1 MKSIMSDEIRSL
13 DLSRHLA
20 AWAGSDPLGL
30 DVAATVNALARATV
44 DIARL
49 IACGPLVGA
58 LGASR
63 GLDNGG
69 GDEQKELDL
78 LCDQMITE
86 ALRAAPVAAL
96 ASEEADHPHALDPEG
111 TLLVAVDPLDGSSNI
126 DTDVSVGTIFSIRPR
141 PEGIDP
147 TTDEAFLR
155 PGREQIAAGYV
166 VYGPHVA
173 MVLTLGAGTEHWILD
188 PRTQCF
194 MRTGAVLVIPPEAR
208 EFAINMSNYR
218 HWDDPVRAYV
228 DDLVAGRDGP
238 RSCDYNMRWL
248 ASMVAEAHR
257 IFIRGGIYLYPGD
270 ARKGYAAGRL
280 RLIYEAA
287 PIGFLMEQAGGR
299 ASDGARSVLD
309 IVPNR
314 LHQRIPLIFGSR
326 AKVERVERYLGAN
339 LGRGDR
345 SPLFSSRGLL
355 TA

>member
-1 MKSIMSDEIRSL
+1 MSEDSRPL
-13 DLSRHLA
+13 DLAHHLA
-20 AWAGSDPLGL
+20 TWANGDPLRG
-30 DVAATVNALARATV
+30 DVAATVDALAHAAAE
-44 DIARL
+44 ISRL
-49 IACGPLVGA
+49 IAGGPLAGA

-78 LCDQMITE
+78 LCDRIILE
-86 ALRAAPVAAL
+86 ALRATPVAAL
-96 ASEEADHPHALDPEG
+96 ASEEADHPHALDPAG
-111 TLLVAVDPLDGSSNI
+111 TILVAVDPLDGSSNI
-126 DTDVSVGTIFSIRPR
+126 DTNLSVGTIFSIRPR
-141 PEGIDP
+141 RDDVDP
-147 TTDEAFLR
+147 TSDEAFLR
-155 PGREQIAAGYV
+155 PGHEQIAAGYV

-173 MVLTLGAGTEHWILD
+173 MVLTLGEGTRQWILD
-188 PRTQCF
+188 PESRRF
-194 MRTGAVLVIPPEAR
+194 MSVGAPLEIPNEAR

-218 HWDDPVRAYV
+218 HWNEPVRAYV

-257 IFIRGGIYLYPGD
+257 IFVRGGIYLYPGD
-270 ARKGYAAGRL
+270 ARKGYASGRL

-309 IVPNR
+309 IVPDR
-314 LHQRIPLIFGSR
+314 LHQRTPLIFGSR
-326 AKVERVERYLGAN
+326 AKVERVERYLATG
-339 LGRGDR
+339 LGRGDH
-345 SPLFSSRGLL
+345 SPLFSTRGLL